1 MGSERRA
8 GGLAAALAI
17 AACAGPPA
25 PTQPQAPI
33 GDAASNDALLDDL
46 EHRTFDLFWR
56 TADPTTHLV
65 PDRFPT
71 PSFSSIAAVGFGL
84 TAYAIGAE
92 RGWVSRAD
100 AAARVLATLRFYRDA
115 PQGDAA
121 HGMTGYRGFYYHFL
135 DMATGQRHG
144 DVELSSVDTALLL
157 AGALFC
163 REYF

>member
-1 MGSERRA
+1 MASERRA
-8 GGLAAALAI
+8 RALAAALAI

-25 PTQPQAPI
+25 PAQPQPP
-33 GDAASNDALLDDL
+33 ASDGALNGAQNDALLDDL
-46 EHRTFDLFWR
+46 EHRTFDFFWR

-92 RGWVSRAD
+92 RGYVSRTD
-100 AAARVLATLRFYRDA
+100 ASGRVLATLRFLRDA

-121 HGMTGYRGFYYHFL
+121 HGMTGYR
-135 DMATGQRHG
+135 
-144 DVELSSVDTALLL
+144 
-157 AGALFC
+157 
-163 REYF
+163 